1 MTTAATDGATR
12 ARPKK
17 PVPVSLPA
25 TLHPEQRIDYPAVQ
39 LLTGW
44 QRSKIAAETRAG
56 RFPQPE
62 RDGRRCTR
70 WRAGDVLDYL
80 AKRREQLRREPV
92 ARAAQAE
99 AAAQ

>member
-1 MTTAATDGATR
+1 MNTTATERATR

-25 TLHPEQRIDYPAVQ
+25 TLHPEQRLDYPQVQ
-39 LLTGW
+39 ALTGKG
-44 QRSKIAAETRAG
+44 RSKLAADVKAG

-80 AKRREQLRREPV
+80 AERRKQLR
-92 ARAAQAE
+92 AASE
-99 AAAQ
+99 AA

>member
-1 MTTAATDGATR
+1 MTTTQTEGATR

-17 PVPVSLPA
+17 TLAVSLPP
-25 TLHPEQRIDYPAVQ
+25 TLHPEQRIEYAQVQ

-44 QRSKIAAETRAG
+44 GRSKLAAETKAG

-62 RDGRRCTR
+62 REGRRCTR

-80 AKRREQLRREPV
+80 AKRREQLRPR
-92 ARAAQAE
+92 ATAQAAAQAVTPP
-99 AAAQ
+99 